1 MYKLKIEGDSIVQ
14 AQESFSDNE
23 QTSEM
28 NNDQIIDSVTAEN
41 NEGVSEGV
49 SEGVNQKEE
58 GESQNVLKFNNEDEV
73 LEYLKSKED
82 LISKVAP
89 KQEVEI
95 PEDVKKYLE
104 FKSETGRSFSDFQE
118 YQKDFSTID
127 EQDLVRMYLKDKN
140 PEFDADE
147 IQDEF
152 LEAFAYDEDIDDEK
166 DIKKKIRAFKKA
178 HADALEYF
186 NSQKEKYA
194 VPLTVSSDAVIPQ
207 EYQESKAYVESLK
220 AQQEIAEK
228 QSEVFLNETNKLFNN
243 EFKGFE
249 FKIGDEV
256 ISHKPSNVQAVK
268 EAQSN
273 VMTFFSKFLDENGFI
288 KDPEGYHKAL
298 YVAMNYDSILSNV
311 YETAKAKAIED
322 EVKNSKNIDMKGIRT
337 APEGINSGLKLKL
350 V

>member
-1 MYKLKIEGDSIVQ
+1 MYKLKIEGDSVVQ
-14 AQESFSDNE
+14 PNEEFSNNEQVSEVNNDVQQAETEDVKTDVVAEEEEQESQS
-23 QTSEM
+23 
-28 NNDQIIDSVTAEN
+28 
-41 NEGVSEGV
+41 
-49 SEGVNQKEE
+49 
-58 GESQNVLKFNNEDEV
+58 VLKFNSEDEV
-73 LEYLKSKED
+73 LEYLKSKEE
-82 LISKVAP
+82 LLSKVVTTP
-89 KQEVEI
+89 KQEVEL

-118 YQKDFSTID
+118 YQKDFTAID

-194 VPLTVSSDAVIPQ
+194 VPVTVSSDTVIPQ

-220 AQQEIAEK
+220 AQQEIAAK
-228 QSEVFLNETNKLFNN
+228 QSEVFLSETDKLFNN

-288 KDPEGYHKAL
+288 KDPVGYHKAL

-311 YETAKAKAIED
+311 YETAKAKAIEE

-337 APEGINSGLKLKL
+337 APEGINSGLKFKI

>member
-14 AQESFSDNE
+14 PNEEFSNNE
-23 QTSEM
+23 QVSEV
-28 NNDQIIDSVTAEN
+28 NNDQITDSVTTD
-41 NEGVSEGV
+41 NEGVNEGV
-49 SEGVNQKEE
+49 
-58 GESQNVLKFNNEDEV
+58 SQNVLKFNSEDEV
-73 LEYLKSKED
+73 LEYLKSKDE
-82 LISKVAP
+82 LLSKVVTS
-89 KQEVEI
+89 KQEVEL

-118 YQKDFSTID
+118 YQKDFTAVD

-194 VPLTVSSDAVIPQ
+194 VPVTVSSDTAIPQ

-220 AQQEIAEK
+220 AQQEIAAK
-228 QSEVFLNETNKLFNN
+228 QSEVFLNETDKLFNN

-249 FKIGDEV
+249 FKVGDEV

-288 KDPEGYHKAL
+288 KDPVGYHKAL

-311 YETAKAKAIED
+311 YETARAKAIED

-337 APEGINSGLKLKL
+337 APEGINSGLKFKI

>member
-14 AQESFSDNE
+14 PTEEFSNNE
-23 QTSEM
+23 QVNEV
-28 NNDQIIDSVTAEN
+28 NNDVQQVET
-41 NEGVSEGV
+41 EGVQTDV
-49 SEGVNQKEE
+49 VVNQEKQEE
-58 GESQNVLKFNNEDEV
+58 SKDVLKFNSEDEV
-73 LEYLKSKED
+73 LEYLKSKEE
-82 LISKVAP
+82 LLSKITPA
-89 KQEVEI
+89 KQDVEI

-104 FKSETGRSFSDFQE
+104 FKSETGRSFSEFQE
-118 YQKDFSTID
+118 YQKDFTKVD

-140 PEFDADE
+140 PEFDSDE

-152 LEAFAYDEDIDDEK
+152 LEAFAYDEDLDDEK

-194 VPLTVSSDAVIPQ
+194 VPLAVSNDTVIP
-207 EYQESKAYVESLK
+207 EDYKEAKGYVEGLK
-220 AQQEIAEK
+220 AQQEIAAK
-228 QSEVFLNETNKLFNN
+228 QSEVFLNETEKLFNN
-243 EFKGFE
+243 EFKGFD
-249 FKIGDEV
+249 FKIGEEV

-273 VMTFFSKFLDENGFI
+273 VMTFFGKFLDENGFI
-288 KDPEGYHKAL
+288 KDPVGYHKAL

-337 APEGINSGLKLKL
+337 APEGINSGLKFKI

>member
-14 AQESFSDNE
+14 PTEEFSNNEQVSEVNNEIQQVVTEDVKTDVVVEEDIQESQS
-23 QTSEM
+23 
-28 NNDQIIDSVTAEN
+28 
-41 NEGVSEGV
+41 
-49 SEGVNQKEE
+49 
-58 GESQNVLKFNNEDEV
+58 VLKFNSEDEV
-73 LEYLKSKED
+73 LEYLKSKEE
-82 LISKVAP
+82 LLSKITPA
-89 KQEVEI
+89 KQDVEI

-104 FKSETGRSFSDFQE
+104 FKSETGRSFSEFQE
-118 YQKDFSTID
+118 YQKDFTKVD

-140 PEFDADE
+140 PEFDSDE

-152 LEAFAYDEDIDDEK
+152 LEAFAYDEDLDDEK

-194 VPLTVSSDAVIPQ
+194 VPLAVSNDTVIP
-207 EYQESKAYVESLK
+207 EDYKEAKGYVEGLK
-220 AQQEIAEK
+220 AQQEIAAK
-228 QSEVFLNETNKLFNN
+228 QSEVFLNETEKLFNN
-243 EFKGFE
+243 EFKGFD
-249 FKIGDEV
+249 FKIGEEV

-273 VMTFFSKFLDENGFI
+273 VMTFFGKFLDENGFI
-288 KDPEGYHKAL
+288 KDPVGYHKAL

-337 APEGINSGLKLKL
+337 APEGINSGLKFKI

>member
-1 MYKLKIEGDSIVQ
+1 MYKLKIEGDSVVQ
-14 AQESFSDNE
+14 HTEEFSNNE
-23 QTSEM
+23 QVSEV
-28 NNDQIIDSVTAEN
+28 NNNQTTDSVTTN
-41 NEGVSEGV
+41 NEAVNEAV
-49 SEGVNQKEE
+49 NEGVNQEQE
-58 GESQNVLKFNNEDEV
+58 ESQNVLKFNSEDEV
-73 LEYLKSKED
+73 LEYLKSKEE
-82 LISKVAP
+82 LLSKVVTP
-89 KQEVEI
+89 KQEVEL

-118 YQKDFSTID
+118 YQKDFTKVD

-194 VPLTVSSDAVIPQ
+194 VPVTVSSDTVIPQ

-220 AQQEIAEK
+220 AQQEIAAK
-228 QSEVFLNETNKLFNN
+228 QSEVFLSETDKLFNN

-256 ISHKPSNVQAVK
+256 ISHKPSNIQAVK

-288 KDPEGYHKAL
+288 KDPVGYHKAL

-311 YETAKAKAIED
+311 YETARAKAIED

-337 APEGINSGLKLKL
+337 APEGINSGLKFKI

>member
-1 MYKLKIEGDSIVQ
+1 MFKMKLEGSEYSDVQNNDSII
-14 AQESFSDNE
+14 DNE
-23 QTSEM
+23 QANEV
-28 NNDQIIDSVTAEN
+28 NNENDQVSDQVSDQVT
-41 NEGVSEGV
+41 
-49 SEGVNQKEE
+49 EE
-58 GESQNVLKFNNEDEV
+58 VVEEESQNVLKFSNEDEV
-73 LEYLKSKED
+73 LEYLKSKEE
-82 LISKVAP
+82 LLSKVAP

-118 YQKDFSTID
+118 YQKDFTTLD

-152 LEAFAYDEDIDDEK
+152 LEAFAYDEDLDDEK

-194 VPLTVSSDAVIPQ
+194 VPLTVSNDVAIPE
-207 EYQESKAYVESLK
+207 EYKEAKGYVENIK
-220 AQQEIAEK
+220 AQQEIAAK
-228 QSEVFLNETNKLFNN
+228 QSEVFMTETEKLFNN

-249 FKIGDEV
+249 FKIGEEV

-322 EVKNSKNIDMKGIRT
+322 EVKNSKNIDMKGVRT
-337 APEGINSGLKLKL
+337 APEGINSGLKFKI

>member
-1 MYKLKIEGDSIVQ
+1 
-14 AQESFSDNE
+14 
-23 QTSEM
+23 
-28 NNDQIIDSVTAEN
+28 
-41 NEGVSEGV
+41 
-49 SEGVNQKEE
+49 
-58 GESQNVLKFNNEDEV
+58 
-73 LEYLKSKED
+73 
-82 LISKVAP
+82 
-89 KQEVEI
+89 
-95 PEDVKKYLE
+95 
-104 FKSETGRSFSDFQE
+104 
-118 YQKDFSTID
+118 
-127 EQDLVRMYLKDKN
+127 MYLKDKN

-194 VPLTVSSDAVIPQ
+194 VPVTVSSDTVIPQ
-207 EYQESKAYVESLK
+207 EYQESKAYVENLK
-220 AQQEIAEK
+220 AQQEIAAK
-228 QSEVFLNETNKLFNN
+228 QSEVFLSETDKLFNN

-249 FKIGDEV
+249 FKVGDEV

-288 KDPEGYHKAL
+288 KDPVGYHKAL

-311 YETAKAKAIED
+311 YETAKAKVVIGDYED
-322 EVKNSKNIDMKGIRT
+322 DNGNVVGVANAMLQGMTNKSIIPGVEVESLNVHGDRESTHRLKRHY
-337 APEGINSGLKLKL
+337 EYINL
-350 V
+350 